1 MPTKIE
7 RRPMIASRRPL
18 VAIGIAWF
26 SACSAATAQ
35 PALGGRPYS
44 WDSLGVLPLSAE
56 RPLTKEERRIL
67 DDIDAHEL
75 GRAETRA
82 WALLRSKEDPFV
94 AAWVIVQV
102 ARVTNRVPQL
112 RARLGPF
119 GRKKPTSPTELYL
132 RYQACR
138 LSLERTPGLMGGRTN
153 PEFLRLREELART
166 RDLCAP
172 FAKRHLPV
180 MVALA
185 QNLHTPIPTTRKLAE
200 DYRAAHPKAPDI
212 RSFLC
217 RVYLVGRINLALSQ
231 KNRRPTLTGDDL
243 QEPDPH
249 RMIEIC
255 QEILRDDPKS
265 GPGHYYMGRAFYLL
279 GKDED
284 ALREFK
290 IVADEAKCP
299 EPFRLAAQRFI
310 ARPDN
315 RAFISK
321 AIE

>member
-1 MPTKIE
+1 
-7 RRPMIASRRPL
+7 MIAIRRLL
-18 VAIGIAWF
+18 VALGVAWI
-26 SACSAATAQ
+26 SACSSAVAQ
-35 PALGGRPYS
+35 SALGGRPYS
-44 WDSLGVLPLSAE
+44 WDSLGVLPLTAE
-56 RPLTKEERRIL
+56 RPLTKEERRML

-75 GRAETRA
+75 GRAENRA
-82 WALLRSKEDPFV
+82 WALLRSQRDPFV
-94 AAWVIVQV
+94 AAWVVVQV
-102 ARVTNRVPQL
+102 ARVTTRVSQL
-112 RARLGPF
+112 QARLGPLDT
-119 GRKKPTSPTELYL
+119 KKTTSPTELYL

-138 LSLERTPGLMGGRTN
+138 LSLERTPGLMGGRQN
-153 PEFLRLREELART
+153 PEYVRRQEELACI

-185 QNLHTPIPTTRKLAE
+185 QNAHTPVPMTRRLAE
-200 DYRAAHPKAPDI
+200 DYRATHPKRPDI
-212 RSFLC
+212 RPFLC
-217 RVYLVGRINLALSQ
+217 RVYLGGRINLALSQ
-231 KNRRPTLTGDDL
+231 KNRRPTLTGNDPH
-243 QEPDPH
+243 EPDPH

-255 QEILRDDPKS
+255 QEILRDDPKA
-265 GPGHYYMGRAFYLL
+265 GLGHYYMGRAFYLL
-279 GKDED
+279 GKDKD
-284 ALREFK
+284 ALREFT